1 MLTICSLP
9 TLPYTQQQTNIKNP
23 TIPYRIFPILRCQMR
38 SQKRESRHTA
48 TMSSISP
55 KNTPPAKKISFVPKY
70 SDASAPQKNP
80 VITSTTN
87 FIPHPVSFRF
97 NRHALPYSRSLPHK
111 NFLICQ
117 LSLLTFFSAFSS
129 YISFSACF
137 I

>member
-1 MLTICSLP
+1 
-9 TLPYTQQQTNIKNP
+9 
-23 TIPYRIFPILRCQMR
+23 MR
-38 SQKRESRHTA
+38 PPMRENRHA
-48 TMSSISP
+48 APANSISP
-55 KNTPPAKKISFVPKY
+55 KITPPTKKISFVPKY

-97 NRHALPYSRSLPHK
+97 NRYALPYPCSLPRK

-129 YISFSACF
+129 YISISARF
-137 I
+137 T